1 FSVNG
6 GKYEFRKKSVSFL
19 GFIVTCNGATTDPE
33 KVKAIKEFPET
44 KSVFEV
50 KKHSDREVNYATN
63 ERELLA
69 IIWALA
75 KLRHY
80 LYAVK
85 DIKFISYILF
95 LSYILFMQT
104 SNIDIYTHHQPL
116 TFAVSESNPNAK
128 IKRWKARID
137 ESGAKMFYKPGK
149 ENLVADALSRRQL
162 NVVEAE
168 EAYSCEATIHS
179 EVSLT
184 HTIETT
190 EKPLNCFQNQ
200 ITLEEAR
207 SSSKRSFVL
216 FGNKRRHDI
225 DFTCM

>member
-1 FSVNG
+1 MRVSTQKSRF
-6 GKYEFRKKSVSFL
+6 FKKSVSFL
-19 GFIVTCNGATTDPE
+19 GFIVTNNGATTDPE
-33 KVKAIKEFPET
+33 KIRAIKEFPEP
-44 KSVFEV
+44 KNIFEV
-50 KKHSDREVNYATN
+50 RSTLKDREVNYATS

-69 IIWALA
+69 IVWALA

-85 DIKFISYILF
+85 DI
-95 LSYILFMQT
+95 
-104 SNIDIYTHHQPL
+104 NIYTDNQPL

-149 ENLVADALSRRQL
+149 ENLVADALSRQQL
-162 NVVEAE
+162 NVVEKE
-168 EAYSCEATIHS
+168 EAYSCAATIHS
-179 EVSLT
+179 EMSLT
-184 HTIETT
+184 HTIESS

-207 SSSKRSFVL
+207 FPAKRSFVL
-216 FGNKRRHDI
+216 FGNKRRHNI
-225 DFTCM
+225 SFTCK